1 MFNCRNKNRVF
12 EREQFTFDIYV
23 FHLNCEIQFNPMMA
37 KFFIEL
43 ENDNFSFLT
52 THKKISEPSFQLL
65 KWPFF
70 NDALYLII
78 CKTGWFKVDKS
89 LFGRL
94 HFVLRTVSFD
104 CRPKPWRERAK
115 VYNLVAWIQL

>member
-52 THKKISEPSFQLL
+52 ILTAHKRISEDDIRALFSF
-65 KWPFF
+65 
-70 NDALYLII
+70 
-78 CKTGWFKVDKS
+78 FKVAI
-89 LFGRL
+89 L
-94 HFVLRTVSFD
+94 
-104 CRPKPWRERAK
+104 
-115 VYNLVAWIQL
+115 